1 MEKEGSQGDPLM
13 QNPQADPAQPVRE
26 GNRLAGRGKE
36 QAILKAAYDTEG
48 FCLLGVY
55 GRRRA
60 GKTALLS
67 QFCREKKNIYLT
79 AREVKLERNMAIFGR
94 LLSQEPGLNALG
106 LDISLKD
113 LRSLF
118 SYLAMAAA
126 KERLVVVI
134 DEFQYLSEAEPGFVK
149 EFIRGVEYE
158 LADKNILLIV
168 CGDTF
173 DCMKELLEGEISVE
187 QRAGICLKPLGY
199 REAARLTPGYSNEEK
214 LLVYAVTGGVPGYIS
229 LFDTGRSALDN
240 ISALFFRAEG
250 YLYEEAKNI
259 LRRMYRNVGLYNTL
273 LEVIGKGAVRMNA
286 ISKGSGY
293 DTPVIS
299 PAVKKLI
306 ANGMIEKNL
315 PLLNETS
322 KRDAEYLISDAMLR
336 FYYTF
341 VSDALTE
348 IEAGEGERYFEEKVK
363 PGLTGF
369 LGEAFEDIAGQYI
382 LIRSKNGGFEE
393 RLVKS
398 GRWRST
404 DANKQSEKI
413 DVVSVNEN
421 KTAAVIGE
429 CLYKNSSMETE
440 LVDKCIE
447 TGEKLGCRIIKYLMF
462 SKSGYYP
469 SSIRKYKNDER
480 VELLTLRDLYSL

>member
-1 MEKEGSQGDPLM
+1 MEKEVSQGDPFM
-13 QNPQADPAQPVRE
+13 QNPQTDPVQPVRDV
-26 GNRLAGRGKE
+26 NRLAGRGRE

-55 GRRRA
+55 GRRRI
-60 GKTALLS
+60 GKTSLLN
-67 QFCREKKNIYLT
+67 QFCKGKKSIYLT
-79 AREVKLERNMAIFGR
+79 AREVKLERNMAVFGR
-94 LLSQEPGLNALG
+94 LLSGAAGLDALG
-106 LDISLKD
+106 LDFSLND
-113 LRSLF
+113 VRSLF
-118 SYLAMAAA
+118 SCLAMASAG
-126 KERLVVVI
+126 ERLVAVI
-134 DEFQYLSEAEPGFVK
+134 DEFQYLTEAEPGFVK
-149 EFIRGVEYE
+149 EFIRGMEYE
-158 LADKNILLIV
+158 LAGKNILLIV

-173 DCMKELLEGEISVE
+173 DSVKDLLEGELFVE

-214 LLVYAVTGGVPGYIS
+214 LLVYSVTGGVPGYIS
-229 LFDTGRSALDN
+229 LFDTDRSALDN

-259 LRRMYRNVGLYNTL
+259 LRRMYRNVSLYNTL

-336 FYYTF
+336 FYYRF
-341 VSDALTE
+341 VTDALTE
-348 IEAGEGERYFEEKVK
+348 IEAGEGERYFAERVK
-363 PGLTGF
+363 PELNGF
-369 LGEAFEDIAGQYI
+369 LGEAFEDIARQYI

-393 RLVKS
+393 RLVRS

-404 DANKQSEKI
+404 DANKHSEEI

-421 KTAAVIGE
+421 GSAAVIGE
-429 CLYKNSSMETE
+429 CLYKNSSMDTE
-440 LVDKCIE
+440 CVDKCIE